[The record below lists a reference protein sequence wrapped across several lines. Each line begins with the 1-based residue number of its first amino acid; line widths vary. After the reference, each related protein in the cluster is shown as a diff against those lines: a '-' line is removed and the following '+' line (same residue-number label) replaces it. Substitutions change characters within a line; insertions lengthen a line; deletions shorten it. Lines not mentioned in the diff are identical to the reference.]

1 MQAGNDKKA
10 IEILKE
16 VITKLNPKT
25 GKAEYLLGII
35 YIGMKENQT
44 GCEYLYKSKN
54 KGFNVDNLCFQ
65 SFVNRKKQQ

>member
-1 MQAGNDKKA
+1 MKMQQTSICRLGDDKKA

-35 YIGMKENQT
+35 YIGMER
-44 GCEYLYKSKN
+44 KS
-54 KGFNVDNLCFQ
+54 
-65 SFVNRKKQQ
+65 NRLRIPL